1 MCALVKAKATSYKY
15 EEIEVGKVSSFTRT
29 ITREDV
35 TAFALLTGDGNPL
48 HIDENFGRKSKFKKN
63 IVHGMLCASL
73 FSTLVGMH
81 CPGEK
86 CLYLGQTLQFRMP
99 LFYGETIEVRGTV
112 IEKFD
117 AISMIK
123 LKMEIL
129 RDKDIIVM
137 GEASV
142 QVID

>member
-1 MCALVKAKATSYKY
+1 MKTKATTYKY
-15 EEIEVGKVSSFTRT
+15 EEIEIGKVTCFNRT
-29 ITREDV
+29 ITPEDV
-35 TAFALLTGDGNPL
+35 EAFTLLTGDRNPL
-48 HIDENFGRKSKFKKN
+48 HIDENFGRNSKFKKN

-99 LFYGETIEVRGTV
+99 LFYGETVEVRGTV
-112 IEKFD
+112 LEKFD
-117 AISMIK
+117 AIRIIK
-123 LKMEIL
+123 MKMEIL
-129 RDKDIIVM
+129 RGNDIIVL
-137 GEASV
+137 GEARV

>member
-1 MCALVKAKATSYKY
+1 MGTLLKAKATKYKY
-15 EEIEVGKVSSFTRT
+15 EEIEIGKVAYFTRT

-35 TAFALLTGDGNPL
+35 AAFALLTGDRNPL
-48 HIDENFGRKSKFKKN
+48 HIDENFGRNSKFKKN
-63 IVHGMLCASL
+63 IVHGMLCASF

-86 CLYLGQTLQFRMP
+86 CLYLGQTLQFKMP

-112 IEKFD
+112 KEKFD
-117 AISMIK
+117 SIRMIK
-123 LKMEIL
+123 LKMEIF
-129 RDKDIIVM
+129 RDKDIIVI